1 MNKYSFIFLP
11 TIFFLII
18 SCENNNQSK
27 NDHTNDLITAEVR
40 STRED
45 SALLKFPGN
54 QSDTIPANRDTPSI
68 VKGSHLKTADYIVPY
83 SANQKAAVRSHIA
96 WLRKQWQKVP
106 NPISATY
113 QGNDFGDYQ
122 HILFKDAN
130 KVVYDFGQA
139 KNNYGQYKLHK
150 LSGQYEDNP
159 EFLGKK
165 FNVYW
170 EWKLTEFLCC
180 DGEYDKARAYVPSI
194 TKLELIKN

>member
-1 MNKYSFIFLP
+1 MNKYGIILS
-11 TIFFLII
+11 TIFFLMI
-18 SCENNNQSK
+18 SCKNNNQSK
-27 NDHTNDLITAEVR
+27 NDYTNDSITAEVR
-40 STRED
+40 LTRED
-45 SALLKFPGN
+45 SALLKFPDI
-54 QSDTIPANRDTPSI
+54 QSDTVPATRDTTSL
-68 VKGSHLKTADYIVPY
+68 VKGSDLKTADDNEQY
-83 SANQKAAVRSHIA
+83 SANQKSGVRSYIA
-96 WLRKQWQKVP
+96 WLRKQWQQVP

-150 LSGQYEDNP
+150 LSGQNEDNP
-159 EFLGKK
+159 EFLGKIFK
-165 FNVYW
+165 VYW